1 MKKEKPTSQPLWI
14 VLLIITV
21 IVLIMAFINDI
32 HPFEDTVVDTTYI
45 HSVFTATVTLSVLS
59 ISFLSMFMSIG
70 DRKILGIPL
79 MEIFHFRSSPIR
91 FDYYTAFS
99 MFIDVADCVALA
111 FKCFTAVTAM
121 LFVIVAWTFLMAEN
135 VIIVITVPEIVK
147 HKIKSELRRI
157 KKKDPEKYKIY
168 VLAWINELKSSI
180 ISNNISDENEYMELL
195 LEASNYEDYL
205 RLIEAEV
212 DDIFAISCKR
222 HGFIKSLENI
232 SKLLQSDKCNI
243 TEINVADRYCE
254 KMRHFTNTAIT
265 SLYVPQT
272 IDAIVLNTSISI
284 NESEKVHIINSLIYA
299 VLYNTKIDSICRNS
313 VMQNTIKY
321 LSYIH
326 DNRRNGIVRSKAL
339 LALFRYE
346 VMANTNQQAAIQV
359 YKWIICAF
367 STASP
372 IYKSQR
378 LFASTI
384 AQMFRGIYFYSYMET
399 ADIPKNRREEISEI
413 AGITAETEEK
423 YILSLSDLIRENERK
438 ILDYLICDA
447 VESLKSDNLDSMEY
461 MSSLGNAKTIVWSYY
476 SKLRFAFCFFAA
488 AHCIP
493 SPFPLEK
500 YFNDLTDVQKKNLCL
515 SITDMFELPD
525 IKPKKDLINHIY
537 NIQTMMGRHFSLRSD
552 LDKEYSRLNDI
563 IQKINNSEIKNN
575 PADFNELEASIEK
588 YIDHEW
594 GFIAQGHNS
603 DSSKTEFTITYIDR
617 KLSDAQHH
625 AIILGDRISN
635 KILNIISD
643 RLPSI
648 DIWYNQSGV
657 QKLLDALK
665 EHNFKYTNFKFI
677 DDLAFDSDVRGSESF
692 KELEKIINSIDF
704 HDYFRDP
711 KIFLVKDSIN
721 YSFTTAVPTPIAL
734 NSEQINYLLK
744 SRKISDGMYFVDG
757 ATLNLRDAQ
766 EAVSQGYAFYSVNV
780 SVSCDVLDQDGLI
793 INTLWSKAT

>member
-1 MKKEKPTSQPLWI
+1 MKKGKPTSQPLWI
-14 VLLIITV
+14 VLSIITV

-59 ISFLSMFMSIG
+59 ITILSLYISIG
-70 DRKILGIPL
+70 NHKVLGLPL
-79 MEIFHFRSSPIR
+79 MEMFNFKSSPIR
-91 FDYYTAFS
+91 FDYYVCLS
-99 MFIDVADCVALA
+99 MILVIVDCFALA
-111 FKCFTAVTAM
+111 FKLFTVATFILSSIVFWT
-121 LFVIVAWTFLMAEN
+121 LFVTGN
-135 VIIVITVPEIVK
+135 IITAITNSEKVK
-147 HKIKSELRRI
+147 GRIKSELGRI
-157 KKKDPEKYKIY
+157 YENDSDKYKIY
-168 VLAWINELKSSI
+168 VLSWLNELKSSI

-195 LEASNYEDYL
+195 LEASKYEDYL

-243 TEINVADRYCE
+243 TDVEVADRYCE
-254 KMRHFTNTAIT
+254 KMRHFTNIAIT

-272 IDAIVLNTSISI
+272 VDAIVLNTSISI
-284 NESEKVHIINSLIYA
+284 DEREKVHIINSLIYA

-321 LSYIH
+321 LSYIL

-339 LALFRYE
+339 IALFRYE
-346 VMANTNQQAAIQV
+346 VLTNTNQQAAVQV

-423 YILSLSDLIRENERK
+423 FILSLSDLIRENERK

-476 SKLRFAFCFFAA
+476 SKLRFAFFFFAA

-525 IKPKKDLINHIY
+525 IKPKKNLINHIC
-537 NIQTMMGRHFSLRSD
+537 NIQTMMGRRFSLRPD
-552 LDKEYSRLNDI
+552 LDIEYSRLNDI

-617 KLSDAQHH
+617 KLSDTQHH
-625 AIILGDRISN
+625 AIILGDRIGN

-648 DIWYNQSGV
+648 NIWYNQSGV

-677 DDLAFDSDVRGSESF
+677 DDLAFESDVRGSESF

-704 HDYFRDP
+704 YDYFRDP
-711 KIFLVKDSIN
+711 KIFLVKDSIK
-721 YSFTTAVPTPIAL
+721 YSFNTTVPVPIAL
-734 NSEQINYLLK
+734 NDEQIDAILK
-744 SRKISDGMYFVDG
+744 SMKIADDMYMIDS
-757 ATLNLRDAQ
+757 ATLNLQNAQ
-766 EAVSQGYAFYSVNV
+766 GAISQRYAFYSVNV
-780 SVSCDVLDQDGLI
+780 MVSCDISDNDGLI
-793 INTLWSKAT
+793 INTP